1 MAAGQGDKPIDKPD
15 EGLAPATISAPSLQF
30 VHLDRQTH
38 RSIHA
43 SVILPDLGRL
53 TNRGRSKIGFG
64 GENIPTPPAKSV
76 ADSKSCYYFPRN
88 STPSANCHWQ
98 AEGGRAARKS

>member
-1 MAAGQGDKPIDKPD
+1 MDNGCR
-15 EGLAPATISAPSLQF
+15 PASISVPGSLQL
-30 VHLDRQTH
+30 VHLDGQTY

-43 SVILPDLGRL
+43 SDILPNLGRL
-53 TNRGRSKIGFG
+53 TKRGRSKIGFG
-64 GENIPTPPAKSV
+64 GEKIPTPSAKSV

-88 STPSANCHWQ
+88 SPPSANCNWQ